1 MCRRAEAVGNVETR
15 DPGAPAVRASCP
27 KGVAERPDHDQTVS
41 HGRGGEIDGGPGP
54 DAVDWGPTDLDSST
68 KGVTMG
74 IPVSMTATVLVAP
87 HRFEL
92 QERPV
97 PVPGDED
104 VLVRVRACG
113 I

>member
-1 MCRRAEAVGNVETR
+1 M
-15 DPGAPAVRASCP
+15 
-27 KGVAERPDHDQTVS
+27 
-41 HGRGGEIDGGPGP
+41 EIPR
-54 DAVDWGPTDLDSST
+54 
-68 KGVTMG
+68 TMK
-74 IPVSMTATVLVAP
+74 ATVLVAP

-92 QERPV
+92 LERPV

>member
-1 MCRRAEAVGNVETR
+1 
-15 DPGAPAVRASCP
+15 
-27 KGVAERPDHDQTVS
+27 
-41 HGRGGEIDGGPGP
+41 
-54 DAVDWGPTDLDSST
+54 
-68 KGVTMG
+68 MG
-74 IPVSMTATVLVAP
+74 LPVSMTATVLVAP

>member
-1 MCRRAEAVGNVETR
+1 M
-15 DPGAPAVRASCP
+15 S
-27 KGVAERPDHDQTVS
+27 
-41 HGRGGEIDGGPGP
+41 I
-54 DAVDWGPTDLDSST
+54 PT
-68 KGVTMG
+68 TMK
-74 IPVSMTATVLVAP
+74 ATVLVAP
-87 HRFEL
+87 HRYEV